1 MTYSYRTNYSENQS
15 DKNLVKG
22 KTPESQIKDDISLDK
37 KRIIVYTTGDGGS
50 TYVFTL
56 IKVELSLHVYSAL
69 YRLN

>member
-22 KTPESQIKDDISLDK
+22 ETPESQIKDNISLDK

-50 TYVFTL
+50 TYVFKSRIEFTC
-56 IKVELSLHVYSAL
+56 I
-69 YRLN
+69 

>member
-1 MTYSYRTNYSENQS
+1 MTFLWT
-15 DKNLVKG
+15 
-22 KTPESQIKDDISLDK
+22 K